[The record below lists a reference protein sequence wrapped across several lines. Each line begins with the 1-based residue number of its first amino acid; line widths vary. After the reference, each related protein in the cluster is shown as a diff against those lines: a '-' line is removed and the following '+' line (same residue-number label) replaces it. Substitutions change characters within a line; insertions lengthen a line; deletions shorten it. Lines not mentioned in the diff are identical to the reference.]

1 MQESS
6 MSPDV
11 QQCVERCLD
20 CYWACRQT
28 AMNHC
33 LETGGE
39 HVAPEHFRLMIN
51 CADICKTAADF
62 MLSSSRLYGQI
73 CAACAE
79 VCDACAVS
87 CENLG
92 DMESCVRAC
101 RECAQSCRA
110 MAHAAARPQTAGQ
123 AA

>member
-1 MQESS
+1 MQPSS
-6 MSPDV
+6 MSEDV
-11 QQCVERCLD
+11 QRCVELCLD
-20 CYWACRQT
+20 CYWTCKQT

-51 CADICKTAADF
+51 CAEICRTAADF
-62 MLSSSRLYGQI
+62 LLSSSRLFPQV

-79 VCDACAVS
+79 ICDDCALS

-92 DMESCVRAC
+92 DMERCVRAC
-101 RECAQSCRA
+101 RACSQSCRA
-110 MAHAAARPQTAGQ
+110 LAHA
-123 AA
+123 